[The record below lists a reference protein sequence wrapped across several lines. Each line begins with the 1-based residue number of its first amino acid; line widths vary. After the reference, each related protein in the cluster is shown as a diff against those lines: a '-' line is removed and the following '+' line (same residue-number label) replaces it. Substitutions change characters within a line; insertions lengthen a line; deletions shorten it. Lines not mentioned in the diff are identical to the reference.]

1 MAQVLG
7 AVNLHGL
14 EAVLVATEL
23 ALQAGRV
30 SAEHILNVL
39 GRLKEPN
46 LERLQIETPLH
57 LNTPAQAN
65 LERYDALRNEQEVG
79 S

>member
-1 MAQVLG
+1 V
-7 AVNLHGL
+7 V
-14 EAVLVATEL
+14 T
-23 ALQAGRV
+23 
-30 SAEHILNVL
+30 AEHILNVL
-39 GRLKEPN
+39 GRLKEPT

-57 LNTPAQAN
+57 LNTLAQAN